1 MQLTA
6 PELKQVL
13 DALTDARFADIRSKL
28 WRQLTKRQ
36 QETVARTRVERVPCE
51 RCGKLVTKTR
61 WAGYRSH
68 DCPHQHPCALAS
80 GSRRPAC
87 ADCRQSIRET
97 S

>member
-13 DALTDARFADIRSKL
+13 DALTEPEFADVRSKL

-36 QETVARTRVERVPCE
+36 QETLDRTRVERVPCE

-68 DCPHQHPCALAS
+68 YCPHQQLCAPS
-80 GSRRPAC
+80 SRSRGPAC
-87 ADCRQSIRET
+87 AECQERVRET